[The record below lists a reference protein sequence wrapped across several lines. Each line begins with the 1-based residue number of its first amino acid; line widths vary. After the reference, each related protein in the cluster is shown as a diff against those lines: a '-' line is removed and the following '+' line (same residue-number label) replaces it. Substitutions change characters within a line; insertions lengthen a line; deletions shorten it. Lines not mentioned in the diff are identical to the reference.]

1 MAGFACTV
9 LVANRRRDQS
19 LGDDLEA
26 PKANNLHRRRKRS
39 GMPNGEGFHPRG
51 TPVDLGTAI
60 DSGSGIR
67 KALLEELVVQPDG
80 DHEHVGLAV
89 QLSAG
94 MLSAEGQQK
103 GPTKLWRSPALGR

>member
-1 MAGFACTV
+1 MLNHVEPSNSPRVCQTLYPSAS
-9 LVANRRRDQS
+9 VA
-19 LGDDLEA
+19 
-26 PKANNLHRRRKRS
+26 K
-39 GMPNGEGFHPRG
+39 
-51 TPVDLGTAI
+51 AI
-60 DSGSGIR
+60 DSGSRIP